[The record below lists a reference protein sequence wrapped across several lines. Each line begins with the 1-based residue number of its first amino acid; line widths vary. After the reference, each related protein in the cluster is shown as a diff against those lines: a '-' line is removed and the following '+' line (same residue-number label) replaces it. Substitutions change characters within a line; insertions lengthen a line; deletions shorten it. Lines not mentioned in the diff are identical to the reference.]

1 VADSG
6 VRSTSA
12 GFAGDTPTAA
22 FIVDQTTDDLQR
34 LALAALGANLL
45 MLILFLRAVVAALYL
60 LVGSILSLGAALGLT
75 MLVFGQ
81 LEPGAGL
88 TFYVPFAAAVLLL
101 AFGSDY
107 NIFAVGS
114 VWERARRHPLRESVR
129 SVMPSTIVAIF
140 VAGLALAA
148 SFGILAVVPLVP
160 FRQLA
165 FVMFVGIMFDV
176 LIVRALLLPALLTV
190 FGPVSAWPSKQL
202 ASERKAAAG
211 GA

>member
-1 VADSG
+1 
-6 VRSTSA
+6 
-12 GFAGDTPTAA
+12 
-22 FIVDQTTDDLQR
+22 
-34 LALAALGANLL
+34 
-45 MLILFLRAVVAALYL
+45 MLVLFLRAVVAAIYL
-60 LVGSILSLGAALGLT
+60 LVGSVLSLGAALGLT

-114 VWERARRHPLRESVR
+114 VWEHARRHPLRESVR
-129 SVMPSTIVAIF
+129 SVLPGTIVAIF

-165 FVMFVGIMFDV
+165 FVMFVGIMLDV
-176 LIVRALLLPALLTV
+176 LVVRSLLLPALLTV
-190 FGPVSAWPSKQL
+190 FGTRSAWPSSQL
-202 ASERKAAAG
+202 SRG
-211 GA
+211 GAGADTPP